1 MKKLLLSLVLS
12 LLLTA
17 QAQAESLVASVNRT
31 TLPAGETL
39 VLNIDYD
46 GNDTNTAPDFSALD
60 KDFKI
65 YSQGQSFLTNIV
77 NGKMTQTRQWNLVLI
92 PKNKGQ
98 VVIPSFKL
106 GQLRSDP
113 ITINVV
119 NAAAA
124 VGTVQQNSAAD
135 NRPRF
140 AFKAAADN
148 LTPYVQQ
155 QVNLVLTLYDTGG
168 FQGEMPVFEGE
179 GAKDWIIKLLKEPTV
194 SSKVVDG
201 KSLRE
206 IKFYYA
212 LFPQKSG
219 ELIIPRAAINGYY
232 LTKTNRR
239 SHDPFADLFGDDFA
253 GIGFGF
259 SDMFA
264 SRNPVY
270 LTTDPIP
277 VSVKP
282 AADSNG
288 QWWIPAEDVKL
299 FAEWNPAGP
308 VFRVGDAV
316 SRTVYLRTV
325 GIIDSQLPD
334 TKFAAVNGMKQYP
347 EKPQAETKVEN
358 GEIIAIKKTTN
369 VYIPSKAGAMTIP
382 EISVDWFNVET
393 GKFEKAVLPAQ
404 NIQVLPAVSS
414 TGSISV
420 AQRELSKSA
429 RNKPQR
435 NTDTVQAAEAT
446 QTIIVNEI
454 SGIKLYGGLAAAF
467 LLGILLSYL
476 VLKPRR
482 QNTASA
488 KPQGDFLKYIE
499 NASKNRDFRAL
510 RDGIIEWAKERYNDD
525 KISNLKQVVKQTK
538 SKEFEAEINK
548 LMEELYSNNGHDWD
562 SEAFI
567 RAFGKIYKRKSRGKN
582 EKQLLPK
589 LYK

>member
-12 LLLTA
+12 LFFAA

-39 VLNIDYD
+39 VLNVDYD
-46 GNDTNTAPDFSALD
+46 GSDTNTTPDFSALNQ
-60 KDFKI
+60 DFKI
-65 YSQGQSFLTNIV
+65 YSQGQSFLTNII
-77 NGKMTQTRQWNLVLI
+77 NGQMTQTRQWNLVLM

-98 VVIPSFKL
+98 ITIPSFTL
-106 GQLRSDP
+106 GQLSSDP

-124 VGTVQQNSAAD
+124 GSAQQTTAAD
-135 NRPRF
+135 SRPKF

-168 FQGEMPVFEGE
+168 FQGEMPVFEGAE
-179 GAKDWIIKLLKEPTV
+179 AKDWIIKLLKEPTV
-194 SSKVVDG
+194 SSKVVEG

-219 ELIIPRAAINGYY
+219 ELMIPQAAINGYY
-232 LTKTNRR
+232 LSKPNRR
-239 SHDPFADLFGDDFA
+239 SYDPFADLFGDDFA
-253 GIGFGF
+253 GIGFGL

-264 SRNPVY
+264 NRNPVY

-282 AADSNG
+282 AATANG

-316 SRTVYLRTV
+316 SRTVYLRAAGV
-325 GIIDSQLPD
+325 IDSQLPEI
-334 TKFAAVNGMKQYP
+334 KFTPVSGMKQYP
-347 EKPQAETKVEN
+347 EKPLTEAKVEN
-358 GEIIAIKKTTN
+358 GEIIAVKKITN
-369 VYIPSKAGAMTIP
+369 VYIPSEAGSVTLP
-382 EISVDWFNVET
+382 EVAVEWFNVKT
-393 GKFEKAVLPAQ
+393 GRYEKAVLPAL
-404 NIQVLPAVSS
+404 NLKILPAVSS
-414 TGSISV
+414 TGNAPA
-420 AQRELSKSA
+420 AQQTEAASA
-429 RNKPQR
+429 QDIPQR
-435 NTDTVQAAEAT
+435 GADIANAAEET

-454 SGIKLYGGLAAAF
+454 PGVKLYGGLTIAF

-476 VLKPRR
+476 VLKPRHGGR
-482 QNTASA
+482 DEE
-488 KPQGDFLKYIE
+488 KPHGDILKYISRSSRE
-499 NASKNRDFRAL
+499 KDFRAL
-510 RDGIIEWAKERYNDD
+510 RDGIIEWARERYGDD
-525 KISNLKQVVKQTK
+525 KISNLKQVARQTK
-538 SKEFEAEINK
+538 SREFETEINK
-548 LMEELYSNNGHDWD
+548 LMEELYSNNGHDWN

-567 RAFGKIYKRKSRGKN
+567 KTFEKVYKRKPRGKSD
-582 EKQLLPK
+582 EQPLPK